1 MTVRDLRFEALLG
14 PAAPLIAAVFDALPD
29 AIGIH
34 WPVRDES
41 GALIDFALGYSNPSG
56 ERIIGVDLSN
66 AVGER
71 LLEVMPGVVELGVYD
86 RLVRVVE
93 LGEIE
98 SSEIEFDTTYRGHR
112 IQARWMH
119 TVLPFGTGVMSRV
132 FALTEARR
140 RERELRDFA
149 HVAAHDPREPLTT
162 VHLLAGLLGR
172 QGDLA
177 PKQQEVVALMR
188 DSVERARGMVDAI
201 LQYATADSD
210 SENRRDVDCAVVVGD
225 VVAGLDAQISSLAGK
240 GGGAR
245 PPPGPAGPIALSRGV
260 PNPLFHPPQIPH
272 PPAPG
277 GPGAP

>member
-1 MTVRDLRFEALLG
+1 MTVSDHRFEALLG

-34 WPVRDES
+34 WPVRDEG

-56 ERIIGVDLSN
+56 ARVIGVDLSN
-66 AVGER
+66 DVGER

-112 IQARWMH
+112 IQATWMH
-119 TVLPFGTGVMSRV
+119 TVLPFGEGVMSMV
-132 FALTEARR
+132 FDLTEARR
-140 RERELRDFA
+140 RERELRDSA
-149 HVAAHDPREPLTT
+149 HTGAPRRGRARRPSPHAPPHAPREPLTT

-177 PKQQEVVALMR
+177 PKQQE
-188 DSVERARGMVDAI
+188 
-201 LQYATADSD
+201 
-210 SENRRDVDCAVVVGD
+210 
-225 VVAGLDAQISSLAGK
+225 
-240 GGGAR
+240 
-245 PPPGPAGPIALSRGV
+245 
-260 PNPLFHPPQIPH
+260 
-272 PPAPG
+272 
-277 GPGAP
+277 

>member
-1 MTVRDLRFEALLG
+1 MTVTDRRFEALLG

-34 WPVRDES
+34 WPVRDEG

-56 ERIIGVDLSN
+56 ERIIGVEISD

-119 TVLPFGTGVMSRV
+119 TVLPFGTGVMSMV
-132 FALTEARR
+132 FDLTETRR
-140 RERELRDFA
+140 RERELRVSPHA
-149 HVAAHDPREPLTT
+149 PPHAPREPLTT
-162 VHLLAGLLGR
+162 VHLLAALLGR

-177 PKQQEVVALMR
+177 PKQQE
-188 DSVERARGMVDAI
+188 
-201 LQYATADSD
+201 
-210 SENRRDVDCAVVVGD
+210 
-225 VVAGLDAQISSLAGK
+225 
-240 GGGAR
+240 
-245 PPPGPAGPIALSRGV
+245 
-260 PNPLFHPPQIPH
+260 
-272 PPAPG
+272 
-277 GPGAP
+277 

>member
-1 MTVRDLRFEALLG
+1 MTVRDQRFEALLG
-14 PAAPLIAAVFDALPD
+14 PAAPLIGAVFDALPD

-34 WPVRDES
+34 WPVRDER

-71 LLEVMPGVVELGVYD
+71 LLEGMPGVVELGVYD

-98 SSEIEFDTTYRGHR
+98 FSEIEFDTTYRGHR

-119 TVLPFGTGVMSRV
+119 TVLPFGTGVMSMV
-132 FALTEARR
+132 FDLTETRR
-140 RERELRDFA
+140 RERELRDFP
-149 HVAAHDPREPLTT
+149 HVAAHALREPLTT

-177 PKQQEVVALMR
+177 PRQQEVVTLMR

-201 LQYATADSD
+201 LQYATAD
-210 SENRRDVDCAVVVGD
+210 
-225 VVAGLDAQISSLAGK
+225 
-240 GGGAR
+240 
-245 PPPGPAGPIALSRGV
+245 
-260 PNPLFHPPQIPH
+260 
-272 PPAPG
+272 
-277 GPGAP
+277 